1 MPSELEKLI
10 SWKDITE
17 NSSLLTAHS
26 ALNMKTMNEK
36 RKFMGMEMIPS
47 AYLPA
52 DKMVIITLPGGT
64 QAVAVGKQSPE
75 VALDSPLGTELQ

>member
-1 MPSELEKLI
+1 
-10 SWKDITE
+10 
-17 NSSLLTAHS
+17 
-26 ALNMKTMNEK
+26 
-36 RKFMGMEMIPS
+36 MGMEMIPS